1 MRIPLRHISLG
12 FAAAAIAAGGL
23 LATAPARAELLIE
36 IDKTTQRM
44 SVSRDGVPLHV
55 WPVSTGRSGH
65 DTPSGRYTPFRLEKD
80 HFSREWDDAPMPH
93 SIFFTKRG
101 HAIHGTDS
109 ASRLGNPASHG
120 CVRLSRA
127 NAATLFAL
135 VKAEGVLN
143 TTVTLSGS
151 SQVALARGGNRRNK
165 IATRPAF
172 DQRTARMPQQI
183 VPEPQDQTV
192 YYDEYGRRVSPGRN
206 WQRSSEANSYYAQQ
220 DPYAQQPNPYYGRR
234 VLPQPY
240 PGYQLYGDAYGQPRY
255 VRPQYGYGNYGY

>member
-1 MRIPLRHISLG
+1 MYKRIAVALL
-12 FAAAAIAAGGL
+12 FL
-23 LATAPARAELLIE
+23 LASLPAEAAVQID
-36 IDKTTQRM
+36 IDKDTQTM
-44 SVSRDGVPLHV
+44 TVAVDGAVRYR
-55 WPVSTGRSGH
+55 WPVSSGLPAYE
-65 DTPSGRYTPFRLEKD
+65 TPNGSFKAFRMEAEHYSK
-80 HFSREWDDAPMPH
+80 EWDDAPMPH

-234 VLPQPY
+234 VMPQPY
-240 PGYQLYGDAYGQPRY
+240 PGYQPYGDAYGQPRY
-255 VRPQYGYGNYGY
+255 VRPQYGYGY